1 MAEKNT
7 EHLTHVSILKTS
19 QARIKQLA
27 QKVKGR
33 TIRAYMTELFN
44 TKNTV
49 IALPNALHKQ
59 LATLAEIEGRTV
71 NGLIQQM
78 MEER

>member
-7 EHLTHVSILKTS
+7 GHLTHVSILKTS

-33 TIRAYMTELFN
+33 TIRAYMAELFN
-44 TKNTV
+44 NKNTV
-49 IALPNALHKQ
+49 IGLPNALYKQ

-71 NGLIQQM
+71 NGFIQHM